1 MDWLLSLL
9 PDWLDGRTIVAGLII
24 WSVSKVAGMAFK
36 EPEVIGDRWRK
47 INTSRKNF
55 HQGLKN
61 PQHAVLR
68 GYGGYGIGEES
79 KSGIFYI
86 FGCQQW
92 RCFPGRQRHPYPSL
106 IMSEYRPRVLSLA
119 WWRIR
124 KPGQPQYKSHTRV
137 CPYAYPYLSCFWWKA
152 WCQYFTQHRG
162 HPSGYP
168 PVWEDAFNVI
178 GGADAVRSIMSVGG
192 DEISRR
198 KKTSALR
205 AIVNLHKKVDIEGE
219 MIIQDD
225 QLRNAGSLDESKPPT
240 SVEIVMPENFM
251 SNKVMS
257 LRAHKLIKKLK
268 VLGLKV
274 SQEEYPNEYRDDRV
288 IVYFNNELQQ

>member
-1 MDWLLSLL
+1 MNLLLGLL

-24 WSVSKVAGMAFK
+24 WSVGKVTGMAFK

-47 INTSRKNF
+47 INTSRKKF

-68 GYGGYGIGEES
+68 KYGGYGIGEES
-79 KSGIFYI
+79 KSGLFYM
-86 FGCQQW
+86 FGCHQW
-92 RCFPGRQRHPYPSL
+92 RCFPGRQRNPYPSL
-106 IMSEYRPRVLSLA
+106 IMNEYRPRVLSLA
-119 WWRIR
+119 WLKLR

-137 CPYAYPYLSCFWWKA
+137 CPYAYPYLSWFWWRA

-168 PVWEDAFNVI
+168 PVWEDAFSVI
-178 GGADAVRSIMSVGG
+178 GGVDAVRSIMSVGG

-205 AIVNLHKKVDIEGE
+205 AIVKFHKKVDIEGE
-219 MIIQDD
+219 IIIQDD
-225 QLRNAGSLDESKPPT
+225 QLRDEGYPDESKQLT
-240 SVEIVMPENFM
+240 SVEISMPENFM
-251 SNKVMS
+251 KNKAMNLLV
-257 LRAHKLIKKLK
+257 RKLSKKLK
-268 VLGLKV
+268 VLYLEV
-274 SQEEYPNEYRDDRV
+274 SHEEYPNEYRDDRV
-288 IVYFNNELQQ
+288 IVWLR